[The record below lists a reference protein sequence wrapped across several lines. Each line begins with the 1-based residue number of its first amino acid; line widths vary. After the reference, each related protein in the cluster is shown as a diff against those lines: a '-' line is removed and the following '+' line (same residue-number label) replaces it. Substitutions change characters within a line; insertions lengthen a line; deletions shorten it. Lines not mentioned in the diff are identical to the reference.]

1 VAQFRSLQ
9 TGLPPTYE
17 EYLCHKYAMM
27 SRSHT
32 PPPPWSDSTTTSL
45 SNPASSIQARRD
57 LLASQPELREYL
69 TQLTRAN
76 RVSHYQQ
83 QQRQQSR
90 GATCA
95 ALREQ
100 QVRAQQRARAM
111 PPRWVVCVR
120 SRARLLRDHS
130 WNNSHCYSG
139 DHMRLRYRRELASP
153 RYFEALKTS
162 SGMKV

>member
-1 VAQFRSLQ
+1 MLKWVKDKYFIWSLPPLFKWHNFALQ

-32 PPPPWSDSTTTSL
+32 PPPPWSDSTAS
-45 SNPASSIQARRD
+45 SNPTSSIQTRRD

-111 PPRWVVCVR
+111 PPRWVVEETTCKSRPRLSR
-120 SRARLLRDHS
+120 SLV
-130 WNNSHCYSG
+130 
-139 DHMRLRYRRELASP
+139 
-153 RYFEALKTS
+153 K
-162 SGMKV
+162 